1 MRILRWFFA
10 ITAVYVS
17 YRTRHFELSMP
28 YPGFGTVQTIPQHK
42 LPRPSELVGQ
52 YAPNEVLKGVTKLFE
67 GRLQGTESVQVS
79 KLGTLWLP
87 DKYGNIFT
95 SEPDVNGAY
104 KDLQK
109 VAYVGPSRPLG
120 HVSDAHDNLVI
131 CDASKGLV
139 MLEQATGKVVILASQ
154 VSDDSPLDP
163 GSVINY
169 ANDADIA
176 EDGTIYFTTSSDI
189 PVVPN
194 AFGFW
199 DTYASFTLTM
209 LQGSVTGRL
218 LSYSPKTKK
227 THVLAGDMFY
237 ANGVVVAHDQSFLLV
252 VETMSVTIHK
262 YWLKGPK
269 KGQMEVW
276 ISNLPGFPDGI
287 SQSEDGNYW
296 VAMAGPNQPFV
307 KALPYRFL
315 RFIFAWLPKLGLR
328 PATKVY
334 GMVIKISPEGK
345 VLDHLMD
352 TDGSVVNFISAV
364 TEHNGRLFFGNVAG
378 DYVSYIDTK

>member
-1 MRILRWFFA
+1 MTQHHTAFSLPFA
-10 ITAVYVS
+10 
-17 YRTRHFELSMP
+17 
-28 YPGFGTVQTIPQHK
+28 
-42 LPRPSELVGQ
+42 
-52 YAPNEVLKGVTKLFE
+52 
-67 GRLQGTESVQVS
+67 ESVQVS